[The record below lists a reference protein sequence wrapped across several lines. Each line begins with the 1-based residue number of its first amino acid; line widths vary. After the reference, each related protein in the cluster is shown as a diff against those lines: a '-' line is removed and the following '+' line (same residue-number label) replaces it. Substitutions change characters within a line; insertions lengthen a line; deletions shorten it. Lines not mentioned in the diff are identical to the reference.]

1 MDRYKTDLLDLRRMD
16 CMELLKQTPDKYYNL
31 CICDPP
37 YGINHAEIA
46 GKQSMKRYGKAA
58 APKSRYSVKEWD
70 K

>member
-37 YGINHAEIA
+37 YGL
-46 GKQSMKRYGKAA
+46 GKALVTGGTWC
-58 APKSRYSVKEWD
+58 VKYQKKGAEWD
-70 K
+70 VPPSAYFVQ